1 MHMQLFYQGAP
12 HEQGVARPDQVV
24 GLTGLQMMQAMLRGE
39 IPYPRTS
46 TPGGHPRRLVSHSA
60 RVQALA

>member
-39 IPYPRTS
+39 IPE
-46 TPGGHPRRLVSHSA
+46 
-60 RVQALA
+60 QC